1 MKEMFPGSFPSDVLQ
16 SCPAY
21 GFFVP
26 AYIFY
31 AFYIFLILLLTFSIL
46 SVITKL
52 TKNKREKNKGGTVH
66 QKRNEIPNRI

>member
-1 MKEMFPGSFPSDVLQ
+1 MGKLESEFQAKLIRDLKEMFPGSFPSDVLQ

-31 AFYIFLILLLTFSIL
+31 AFYIF
-46 SVITKL
+46 
-52 TKNKREKNKGGTVH
+52 
-66 QKRNEIPNRI
+66 

>member
-1 MKEMFPGSFPSDVLQ
+1 MFSFHLLKVKPNAITVLVDCT
-16 SCPAY
+16 S
-21 GFFVP
+21 
-26 AYIFY
+26 ILLKL
-31 AFYIFLILLLTFSIL
+31 FYIFLILLLTFSLL

>member
-1 MKEMFPGSFPSDVLQ
+1 
-16 SCPAY
+16 
-21 GFFVP
+21 
-26 AYIFY
+26 
-31 AFYIFLILLLTFSIL
+31 LTFSIL